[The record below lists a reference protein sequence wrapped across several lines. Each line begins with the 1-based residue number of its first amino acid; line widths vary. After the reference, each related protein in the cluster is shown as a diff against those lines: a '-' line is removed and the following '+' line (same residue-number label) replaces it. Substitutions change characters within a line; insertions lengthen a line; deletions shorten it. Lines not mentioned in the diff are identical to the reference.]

1 MRIYNMNMAIR
12 WLAAL
17 AFPALWTAA
26 AQQAAPQ
33 SSCNDSPSYSPCE
46 MVFELPA
53 ADSAA
58 NANPYASVDLRVEF
72 RSPRARTL
80 AMPAYWDGDRR
91 LVVRFAPTEAGKW
104 DYHVT
109 SNIRSWDDRTGSFN
123 AAASDSPGFLRAAN
137 VHHWAYTERASTGLD
152 QPHLWMGANEPLFA
166 TMDEAAF
173 RATVDARAAQKF
185 NHLRGLVMAGPA
197 GGAFQSG
204 DAPNIDYFRRLDDRI
219 RYLNGKGMIADLV
232 LAGGPNTLT
241 SVFPGAEQ
249 RRRFARF
256 LVARYAAMNVTWQ
269 GVDQFE
275 GYENGRALLQ
285 EVGGYLKEFDPYQ
298 HPRTSGAR
306 ITSSPLAYDGWM
318 NFVTHATADSNVNA
332 IEHQVLAMPFLDVHF
347 AREDTGAGKTGPD
360 DLDADAFR
368 KRLWNVTMD
377 GQYVTYS
384 NTGSGAASLKSAGA
398 KAMSVWFDFLAD
410 TRYWELEP
418 YYDVDGG
425 KALALEDVEYVVYIE
440 KPGPLELTVEKHGYD
455 VYWVDPATGESV
467 KKKFSGEHFTDE
479 PPDNSHDW
487 LLHVVR
493 EGRVESMN
501 KSYKFASREI
511 LMQEVEA
518 NSPKVPFSIEQPKGD
533 LSISKAVP
541 FAVKLE
547 RPTRATRS
555 MLYLWMGEVAAD
567 HQGYRVLATGPKGSM
582 KPPADIAR
590 DYPTIMHMRVYGMN
604 ANGKVYELDS
614 ALQIDK

>member
-1 MRIYNMNMAIR
+1 
-12 WLAAL
+12 
-17 AFPALWTAA
+17 
-26 AQQAAPQ
+26 
-33 SSCNDSPSYSPCE
+33 
-46 MVFELPA
+46 
-53 ADSAA
+53 
-58 NANPYASVDLRVEF
+58 
-72 RSPRARTL
+72 
-80 AMPAYWDGDRR
+80 
-91 LVVRFAPTEAGKW
+91 
-104 DYHVT
+104 
-109 SNIRSWDDRTGSFN
+109 
-123 AAASDSPGFLRAAN
+123 
-137 VHHWAYTERASTGLD
+137 
-152 QPHLWMGANEPLFA
+152 
-166 TMDEAAF
+166 
-173 RATVDARAAQKF
+173 
-185 NHLRGLVMAGPA
+185 
-197 GGAFQSG
+197 
-204 DAPNIDYFRRLDDRI
+204 
-219 RYLNGKGMIADLV
+219 MIADLV

-241 SVFPGAEQ
+241 SVFRAAEQ

-285 EVGGYLKEFDPYQ
+285 EIGGYLKEFDPYQ

-306 ITSSPLAYDGWM
+306 ITSSPLADDGWM
-318 NFVTHATADSNVNA
+318 DFVTHATADSNVNA

-347 AREDTGAGKTGPD
+347 AREDSGAGKTGAD
-360 DLDADAFR
+360 DLDPDAFR

-384 NTGSGAASLKSAGA
+384 NTGSGAASLNSAGA

-479 PPDNSHDW
+479 PPDKSHDW

-547 RPTRATRS
+547 RPSRATRS

-582 KPPADIAR
+582 RPPADIAK
-590 DYPTIMHMRVYGMN
+590 DYPAIMHMRVYGMN